1 MIEVRRRKA
10 RRLLDV
16 QQDLQRLEEER
27 LAALKSRQAELTNLQ
42 EEAVGSL
49 HADGGVQGVFAAV
62 AVKRLKSL
70 GEESLRLDTEIERRS
85 QSLRVLATR
94 TKYAERLVR
103 NYDQQCDRMAAE
115 KDLMDIIER
124 ALRNGDDASLP

>member
-1 MIEVRRRKA
+1 MIEARRRKA
-10 RRLLDV
+10 RRILDV

-27 LAALKSRQAELTNLQ
+27 LAALKSRKAGLASLQ
-42 EEAVGSL
+42 EEAVASL
-49 HADGGVQGVFAAV
+49 QGVFAAV
-62 AVKRLKSL
+62 AIKRLKSL

-85 QSLRVLATR
+85 HSLRVLATR

-103 NYDQQCDRMAAE
+103 NYDQQCDRIAAE